1 MLRIGERV
9 NLGCGSITVNYD
21 GKNKFETVVEADA
34 FVGCNVNLIAPV
46 TVGKGAIVAAGS
58 TITDDV
64 PEEALA
70 IARERQTNKEGYT
83 KR

>member
-1 MLRIGERV
+1 IGERV

-21 GKNKFETVVEADA
+21 GKNKFETVVEDDA

-46 TVGKGAIVAAGS
+46 KVGKGAIVAAGS
-58 TITDDV
+58 TITSDV